1 MTAKAAQLSSLRL
14 GQPLGQSGLLGNPPL
29 ERHQSRHARG
39 KVEMRIIAEQTAPN
53 NTTSWFSL
61 HPVGGVKGCMFEV
74 MLTVKYGMC
83 LKDKTH
89 RFA

>member
-39 KVEMRIIAEQTAPN
+39 KVEMRIIAEQTAPK
-53 NTTSWFSL
+53 NTASWFSL
-61 HPVGGVKGCMFEV
+61 HPVGGVKGCMFEA
-74 MLTVKYGMC
+74 M
-83 LKDKTH
+83 
-89 RFA
+89 